1 MRKKILVTMTL
12 SVVFSLFSLSIVPT
26 TSYACSCAQP
36 PSVEDE
42 LERSQAVFSG
52 KVLEVK
58 EQKNFKGYVKKRVLI
73 EVEETWKGVSESQV
87 IITTGS
93 GGGDCGYEFQVGQEY
108 LVYATEST
116 MYGDKAELVTVI
128 CDRTTGLSAAQE
140 DLTVLGEG
148 KEPTEQVDLV
158 AEQAGIDV
166 AESNAMIAVII
177 AVGIVLSSFIVWKRF
192 KKR

>member
-1 MRKKILVTMTL
+1 MRNKFLFTMML
-12 SVVFSLFSLSIVPT
+12 SVVFSLISMSIVPT

-36 PSVEDE
+36 PSVEEE
-42 LERSQAVFSG
+42 LERSKAVFSG

-58 EQKNFKGYVKKRVLI
+58 EQKGFTGYIKKRVLI
-73 EVEETWKGVSESQV
+73 EVAETWKGVSESQV

-116 MYGDKAELVTVI
+116 MYGEAELVTII
-128 CDRTTGLSAAQE
+128 CDRTTEMGAAQE
-140 DLTVLGEG
+140 DLAVLGEG
-148 KEPTEQVDLV
+148 KEPTVQVDLEV
-158 AEQAGIDV
+158 GK
-166 AESNAMIAVII
+166 SNLMMWVIANIILVIVI
-177 AVGIVLSSFIVWKRF
+177 FLAWRWY

>member
-1 MRKKILVTMTL
+1 MRKKILVTMML
-12 SVVFSLFSLSIVPT
+12 SVVFSLISMSIVPT

-58 EQKNFKGYVKKRVLI
+58 EQKNFSGYMKKRVLI
-73 EVEETWKGVSESQV
+73 EVAETWKGVSESQV

-108 LVYATEST
+108 LVYAMSLRCMEI
-116 MYGDKAELVTVI
+116 K
-128 CDRTTGLSAAQE
+128 Q
-140 DLTVLGEG
+140 
-148 KEPTEQVDLV
+148 
-158 AEQAGIDV
+158 
-166 AESNAMIAVII
+166 
-177 AVGIVLSSFIVWKRF
+177 SS
-192 KKR
+192 

>member
-1 MRKKILVTMTL
+1 MRKKILVTMML
-12 SVVFSLFSLSIVPT
+12 SVVFCLFSLSIVPT

-58 EQKNFKGYVKKRVLI
+58 VQKNFKGYVKKRVLI
-73 EVEETWKGVSESQV
+73 EVAETWKGVSESQV

-128 CDRTTGLSAAQE
+128 CDRTTELSAAQE

-158 AEQAGIDV
+158 TEQAGI
-166 AESNAMIAVII
+166 AESNAMIAVIV
-177 AVGIVLSSFIVWKRF
+177 AVGIVLLSFIVWKRF